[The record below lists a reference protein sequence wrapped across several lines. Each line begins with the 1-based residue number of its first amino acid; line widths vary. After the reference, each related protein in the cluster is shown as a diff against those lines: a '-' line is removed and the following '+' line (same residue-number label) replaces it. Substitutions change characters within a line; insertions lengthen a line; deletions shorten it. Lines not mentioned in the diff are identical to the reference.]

1 MKMSVM
7 SDKAPPNIG
16 EAIHTLRGKW
26 GWIVALGVF
35 FVVAGFIALGSVVL
49 ATVVSVLYVGVMML
63 FAGIVEIIS
72 AFQMKTWGKFFLWI
86 LLGALYAL
94 AGFFVFDNPL
104 LAAATLTLL
113 LGAAL
118 VASGLVRI
126 YLAFQMQQGA
136 PWQWVAVSGVI
147 TTLLGVIILIHWPLS
162 GLYVLGLF
170 LGIDLIFA
178 GVGWISVGM
187 ALRSRP

>member
-1 MKMSVM
+1 MSVL
-7 SDKAPPNIG
+7 SDRSPPNIG

-35 FVVAGFIALGSVVL
+35 FVIAGFIALGSVVL

-63 FAGIVEIIS
+63 FAGIAEIIS
-72 AFQMKTWGKFFLWI
+72 AFQMKSWGKFFLWI

-136 PWQWVAVSGVI
+136 PWGWVAFSGVI
-147 TTLLGVIILIHWPLS
+147 TTLLGVVILIHWPLS

-178 GVGWISVGM
+178 GVGWISLGLG
-187 ALRSRP
+187 LRSKA

>member
-1 MKMSVM
+1 MSVM
-7 SDKAPPNIG
+7 SNKSPSSLG
-16 EAIHTLRGKW
+16 SAIDELRGKW

-35 FVVAGFIALGSVVL
+35 FVVAGVIALGSVVT

-63 FAGIVEIIS
+63 LAGVVEIIS

-86 LLGALYAL
+86 ALGVIYAI

-104 LAAATLTLL
+104 LAAGVLTLF

-118 VASGLVRI
+118 VACGLVRI

-136 PWQWVAVSGVI
+136 PWGWVAFSGVI
-147 TTLLGVIILIHWPLS
+147 TALLGVVILIHWPVS
-162 GLYVLGLF
+162 GLFVLGIF

-187 ALRSRP
+187 AIRGRG

>member
-1 MKMSVM
+1 MSVM

-16 EAIHTLRGKW
+16 EAIHTFRGKW

-35 FVVAGFIALGSVVL
+35 FVAAGVIALGSVYL
-49 ATVVSVLYVGVMML
+49 ATVVSVLWVGVMML

-72 AFQMKTWGKFFLWI
+72 AFQMKSWGKFFLWI

-94 AGFFVFDNPL
+94 AGFLVFDNPL

-136 PWQWVAVSGVI
+136 PWGWVAVSGAI
-147 TTLLGVIILIHWPLS
+147 TTLLGIIILIHWPLS

-178 GVGWISVGM
+178 GVGWISVGL
-187 ALRSRP
+187 ALRSRA